1 MMIRPIPVYMR
12 PLRELKP
19 GVWYEIRTRVNN
31 REPLFR
37 RGRARTVFTGVFRE
51 TAGRFAFEVRG
62 FRLSED
68 WLTFYI
74 KPEEWRD
81 LPVIMKWMKQVF
93 AQRYNRE
100 EGRIGHL
107 WGDRYGSRIVEGEP
121 MGGDERETGRAGPVT
136 LPHGVR
142 PHWGEGTAKTV
153 FSFVF
158 PPVVTPRPG

>member
-1 MMIRPIPVYMR
+1 MR

-37 RGRARTVFTGVFRE
+37 YGKARAVFTGTFRE
-51 TAGRFAFEVRG
+51 TARRFTCEIRG

-74 KPEEWRD
+74 KPAEWRE

-93 AQRYNRE
+93 TQRYNRE

-121 MGGDERETGRAGPVT
+121 AGEDAREAGRTDPAVP
-136 LPHGVR
+136 LPHRVR
-142 PHWGEGTAKTV
+142 PYWEERPAKTV
-153 FSFVF
+153 FSSIF
-158 PPVVTPRPG
+158 PPMVTLKPG

>member
-1 MMIRPIPVYMR
+1 MR

-19 GVWYEIRTRVNN
+19 GAWYEIRTRINN

-37 RGRARTVFTGVFRE
+37 RGRARLVFTGVFRE
-51 TAGRFAFEVRG
+51 TAGRFAFVIRG
-62 FRLSED
+62 FRLTED

-74 KPEEWRD
+74 KPGEWRE
-81 LPVIMKWMKQVF
+81 LPAIMKWMKQVF

-121 MGGDERETGRAGPVT
+121 AGEDPWEAWETDPII
-136 LPHGVR
+136 PSHGVR
-142 PHWGEGTAKTV
+142 PYLGEWPVKTV
-153 FSFVF
+153 FPFIF
-158 PPVVTPRPG
+158 PPVVAAKPG

>member
-1 MMIRPIPVYMR
+1 MR

-37 RGRARTVFTGVFRE
+37 RSKARTVFIKVFRE
-51 TAGRFAFEVRG
+51 TADRFAFEIRG

-74 KPEEWRD
+74 KPQEWRE
-81 LPVIMKWMKQVF
+81 LPAIMKWMKQVF
-93 AQRYNRE
+93 AQRYNRG

-107 WGDRYGSRIVEGEP
+107 WGDRYWSRIVEGEP
-121 MGGDERETGRAGPVT
+121 AGEAWKADPAT
-136 LPHGVR
+136 LPPGVR
-142 PHWGEGTAKTV
+142 PYEGERSGKTV
-153 FSFVF
+153 FPFIF
-158 PPVVTPRPG
+158 PPVAAPKPG

>member
-1 MMIRPIPVYMR
+1 MR

-37 RGRARTVFTGVFRE
+37 RSKARAVFIGVFRE
-51 TAGRFAFEVRG
+51 TAFRFAFAFRG

-74 KPEEWRD
+74 KPDEWRE
-81 LPVIMKWMKQVF
+81 LPAIMKWMKQVF

-100 EGRIGHL
+100 EGRTGHL
-107 WGDRYGSRIVEGEP
+107 WGDRYWSRIVEGEP
-121 MGGDERETGRAGPVT
+121 AGEDLREAGRTEPSA
-136 LPHGVR
+136 LCHRVR
-142 PHWGEGTAKTV
+142 PHGGDLPGKAV
-153 FSFVF
+153 FSFIF
-158 PPVVTPRPG
+158 PPVVTPKPG